1 MSSLTIRHLVMGLA
15 GLVVLAVVNFTIFQ
29 TESRLTQGQVIYLSL
44 APVDPRSLIQGD
56 YMQLN
61 YALTQELRNLSE
73 LPEKGKVVLSLDE
86 QNIATFERL
95 YQGEPLAAN
104 EILLNYRQWDSWN
117 ISIGPDSFFFEEG
130 RADDY
135 ANARYA
141 AFRVADNGQSMLI
154 NLHDEDLRP
163 LGPDHFN

>member
-1 MSSLTIRHLVMGLA
+1 MSSLTIRHLVMGLV
-15 GLVVLAVVNFTIFQ
+15 GLVVLAVVNFSIFQ
-29 TESRLTQGQVIYLSL
+29 TETRLTQGQVIYVRL

-61 YALTQELRNLSE
+61 YALLQELRAIDD
-73 LPEKGKVVLSLDE
+73 LPERGKLVLSLDE

-104 EILLNYRQWDSWN
+104 EILLNYRQWDTWN
-117 ISIGPDSFFFEEG
+117 ISIGSDSFFFEEG
-130 RADDY
+130 QADDY

-154 NLHDEDLRP
+154 NLHDGDLRP

>member
-1 MSSLTIRHLVMGLA
+1 MIRHLVMGLV
-15 GLVVLAVVNFTIFQ
+15 GLVVLAVVNFSIFQ
-29 TESRLTQGQVIYLSL
+29 TETRLTQGQVIFLNL

-61 YALTQELRNLSE
+61 YALLQELRAIE
-73 LPEKGKVVLSLDE
+73 DLPERGKVVLSLNE
-86 QNIATFERL
+86 QNVATFEGV

-104 EILLNYRQWDSWN
+104 EILLNYRQWDTWN
-117 ISIGPDSFFFEEG
+117 ISIGPDTFFFQEG
-130 RADDY
+130 RDDDY
-135 ANARYA
+135 TAARYA

-154 NLHDEDLRP
+154 NLHDEALRP